1 MLTMTENARDIL
13 RKIPDQ
19 PDQPAGAGLRIA
31 RSRGS
36 RSTFTT
42 ALADAPRRGD
52 EIVDHDGA
60 RVFLGPV
67 AARRFTDARLDA
79 RTDVVGRIQFVVKH
93 GS

>member
-19 PDQPAGAGLRIA
+19 PDQRPGAGLRIA
-31 RSRGS
+31 QTRGS
-36 RSTFTT
+36 RSAFTT
-42 ALADAPRRGD
+42 TLADTPRRDD
-52 EIVDHDGA
+52 EVVERDGA

-67 AARRFTDARLDA
+67 AAQRFTDAKLDA
-79 RTDVVGRIQFVVKH
+79 RKDDLGRIQFVVKH